1 MVCLIKTHLSSNHTS
16 SCLQIDIKP
25 KKCHRRAGI
34 RWQGFWLHRIST
46 YPPTNPRSARC
57 SSVSLLQIISLTAT
71 SCRIILRNDNFVNF
85 EGCQT
90 KKYLNAGSIYLGF
103 RWITFRRYGQGSEA
117 HVNDGTYFSKRLTV
131 LLKKEKLRCQNDV
144 IQKLQKEGT

>member
-1 MVCLIKTHLSSNHTS
+1 M
-16 SCLQIDIKP
+16 
-25 KKCHRRAGI
+25 
-34 RWQGFWLHRIST
+34 
-46 YPPTNPRSARC
+46 
-57 SSVSLLQIISLTAT
+57 
-71 SCRIILRNDNFVNF
+71 RNDFNFVNF

-103 RWITFRRYGQGSEA
+103 RWTTFRRYGQGSQA